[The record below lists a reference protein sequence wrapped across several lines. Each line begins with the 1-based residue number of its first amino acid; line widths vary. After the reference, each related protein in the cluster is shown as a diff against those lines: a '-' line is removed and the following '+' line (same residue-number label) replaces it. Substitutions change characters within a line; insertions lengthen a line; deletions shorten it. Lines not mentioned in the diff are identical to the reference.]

1 MSLFRKAA
9 WKFNIL
15 SSKVFVDGKVL
26 LVLIFQKLP
35 YTFQHHSLNFDI
47 YKETVFYHLC
57 FFGVNW
63 NLTVIIQ
70 ILSFRWPCFSDKMAT
85 RWIIITLQVNTIMPN
100 YCYLKRSSCVSL
112 FLYRGAI
119 KKRFID
125 VCR

>member
-15 SSKVFVDGKVL
+15 SSNVLVDGKVL

-63 NLTVIIQ
+63 NLTVIIHN
-70 ILSFRWPCFSDKMAT
+70 
-85 RWIIITLQVNTIMPN
+85 IITKGYI
-100 YCYLKRSSCVSL
+100 
-112 FLYRGAI
+112 
-119 KKRFID
+119 
-125 VCR
+125 CRDDMCHEDWL